1 MHARTYPGGEGEEG
15 GVPGGAVEGVARE
28 EGVEDDA
35 ERPDVGGVPVRGLL
49 VEDLPV
55 VVVVVGGGGV
65 SRSVGGWGIIIHHI
79 GSTMQSVECARR
91 TGGGGE
97 DLRADVAGLPAAL
110 LVADL
115 RRAAVLGLR
124 DAGRHACWGGVAFL
138 YVYK

>member
-55 VVVVVGGGGV
+55 VVAGWGLSWSVG
-65 SRSVGGWGIIIHHI
+65 RSVG
-79 GSTMQSVECARR
+79 R
-91 TGGGGE
+91 
-97 DLRADVAGLPAAL
+97 
-110 LVADL
+110 
-115 RRAAVLGLR
+115 
-124 DAGRHACWGGVAFL
+124 
-138 YVYK
+138 